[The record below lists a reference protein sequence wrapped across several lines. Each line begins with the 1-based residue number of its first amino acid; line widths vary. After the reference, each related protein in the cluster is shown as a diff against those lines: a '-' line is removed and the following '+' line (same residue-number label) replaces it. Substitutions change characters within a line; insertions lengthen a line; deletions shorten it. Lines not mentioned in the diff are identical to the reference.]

1 MIKIEGEITEISSP
15 PNRAD
20 VLRTVS
26 IWLNQTEEDMDFTL
40 DLEELKKSQM
50 KVGDKVTIQ
59 IDKRFD
65 VDTFTNELFKNT

>member
-1 MIKIEGEITEISSP
+1 MEGEITEIACP
-15 PNRAD
+15 PNKAD

-26 IWLNQTEEDMDFTL
+26 IWFQQTEEEMDFTL
-40 DLEELKKSQM
+40 DLEEFKKSQM

-65 VDTFTNELFKNT
+65 VDSFTNELFKNP